1 VVLAEDMLKVLHV
14 VVRNGEALKRTDH
27 ADVPKPLPL
36 LRFTHY
42 QGGIAMAIALTAQMK
57 MVCAL

>member
-1 VVLAEDMLKVLHV
+1 MLKVLHV